1 MAMTRRSAERLAWS
15 LAVLAGAILVP
26 AVVFLVLSW
35 SEPIPPGAF
44 GFKGFALFF
53 SLMLMVVGFLIAT
66 RRPANP
72 IGWLCLAGAIG
83 SAVQEL
89 TFDYALYA
97 QSQGMTQAGRYAAWV
112 NSWIWIVSLTALTA
126 MTLLFPDGRLRSSR
140 WRSALWG
147 TVVAGTIASI
157 STALY
162 PGPITGF
169 ATVQNP
175 FGMGSR
181 VTIAAV
187 GSIATAVWGVC
198 FLSAG
203 ACAWLR
209 YRSATGEERAQLRW
223 FVTFGPITAVLL
235 VVNFAIQGLFGERSP
250 AYLLSSIVVVI
261 AMGAFIAS
269 LAVAILRYRLFEID
283 VVIKKTVIFA
293 TIVVAV
299 TAFYLFVAVFLPAAV
314 VGLGSGIQT
323 WAVLIGV
330 AIGLLIIPLR
340 NRARRFADRLVYG
353 KRATPYEVL
362 EEFSGRMSEVYAT
375 DDVLPRMAR
384 ILGEAVGAERA
395 QVWLRIGGEL
405 RPAGRWPGEGTG
417 PVPVRLKDGGIPPLA
432 GDLAVPVLHQGELL
446 GALEVAMPAN
456 DPMNP
461 ERERLAHGLASQA
474 GLVLRNARLIEEL
487 RASRQRLVAA
497 QDEERRKIERNIHDG
512 AQQQLVALAVKQRLA
527 ASLIGKDDAAAQRM
541 LEELQTQ
548 TNDALED
555 LRDLARGIYPPL
567 LADKGLVAALDS
579 QARKAAVPVTI
590 SADGIG
596 RFDQNAEAAVYFCCL
611 EALQNVGKYAEAKQ
625 VWITLRNGD
634 GRLAFEVSDDG
645 EGFDTGSTSY
655 GTGLQG
661 MADRL
666 AALDG
671 TLQIT
676 SAPGEGTT
684 VAGSLLAIPVGDT
697 P

>member
-1 MAMTRRSAERLAWS
+1 MRSGR
-15 LAVLAGAILVP
+15 
-26 AVVFLVLSW
+26 
-35 SEPIPPGAF
+35 PI
-44 GFKGFALFF
+44 
-53 SLMLMVVGFLIAT
+53 
-66 RRPANP
+66 
-72 IGWLCLAGAIG
+72 
-83 SAVQEL
+83 QEF

-126 MTLLFPDGRLRSSR
+126 MTLLFPDGRLRSPR
-140 WRSALWG
+140 WRWALWG

-157 STALY
+157 SAALY

-181 VTIAAV
+181 ATIAAV

-235 VVNFAIQGLFGERSP
+235 VVNFAIQAVFGERSA
-250 AYLLSSIVVVI
+250 AYVISSIVVVI

-269 LAVAILRYRLFEID
+269 LAIAILRYRLFEID

-330 AIGLLIIPLR
+330 AIGLLIIPAPQPRAPIRRPARLR
-340 NRARRFADRLVYG
+340 QARDPVRGPRGVLRPHVRGVCDRRRAAADGADPGGGGGRGACAGVAADRRRAPSGGTLARGGRRARTRPPQG
-353 KRATPYEVL
+353 W
-362 EEFSGRMSEVYAT
+362 GR
-375 DDVLPRMAR
+375 LPRS
-384 ILGEAVGAERA
+384 
-395 QVWLRIGGEL
+395 
-405 RPAGRWPGEGTG
+405 PAISPY
-417 PVPVRLKDGGIPPLA
+417 
-432 GDLAVPVLHQGELL
+432 PVLHQGELL

-512 AQQQLVALAVKQRLA
+512 AQQQLVALAVKLRLA
-527 ASLIGKDDAAAQRM
+527 EQSLIGKDDEDAARCSKSSRPRPTMRSRTSATLPAGSIRRCWP
-541 LEELQTQ
+541 T
-548 TNDALED
+548 
-555 LRDLARGIYPPL
+555 RDWWPRSTLKLAR
-567 LADKGLVAALDS
+567 
-579 QARKAAVPVTI
+579 
-590 SADGIG
+590 
-596 RFDQNAEAAVYFCCL
+596 
-611 EALQNVGKYAEAKQ
+611 
-625 VWITLRNGD
+625 LRC
-634 GRLAFEVSDDG
+634 R
-645 EGFDTGSTSY
+645 
-655 GTGLQG
+655 
-661 MADRL
+661 
-666 AALDG
+666 
-671 TLQIT
+671 
-676 SAPGEGTT
+676 
-684 VAGSLLAIPVGDT
+684 
-697 P
+697 